1 SGVLRAV
8 PGEPLSLT
16 CEIFGCSVTVSGNV
30 VSPAQSKPSSA
41 EDMEAVLRKT
51 GESIFDFSTIRTETT
66 GDAFVPV
73 GALKSIRREVF
84 EKLKDEVIK
93 KHLRTVK
100 DPGPAEKEAAN
111 SSEKASAKTMTVFS
125 VSAKEQLETVTSEV
139 SAGEAEIWLDL
150 QEDDLSEQI
159 KIYDE
164 TSEKGYLC
172 YLVLPHIFRK
182 KDALRF
188 EKDLDLK
195 HVRVIV
201 NSFDELAFVLAHEEI
216 KGFKLSGSVYVMN
229 NRTEKVL
236 QRICGSA
243 LQNALTASLEL
254 NSAELKRLDLTNAIF
269 QIYGRIPLMYTA
281 QCVRDN
287 YLSCLKVKGKRTDIE
302 LKDQKNA
309 CFPVRTA
316 CSTCLNIIYNSKIYS
331 LLTSGEDGRYVFSDL
346 DPGAVLLSFTFE
358 DAEETRNVIRSYKEG
373 RELTGHAYTRGTFN
387 RLVE

>member
-1 SGVLRAV
+1 
-8 PGEPLSLT
+8 
-16 CEIFGCSVTVSGNV
+16 
-30 VSPAQSKPSSA
+30 
-41 EDMEAVLRKT
+41 MEAILRKT

-73 GALKSIRREVF
+73 GGLKSIRREAF

-93 KHLRTVK
+93 KHLRAVK
-100 DPGPAEKEAAN
+100 DLRPAENEAAN

-125 VSAKEQLETVTSEV
+125 VSAKEQLEAVTSEV

-216 KGFKLSGSVYVMN
+216 KGFKLSGSV
-229 NRTEKVL
+229 
-236 QRICGSA
+236 
-243 LQNALTASLEL
+243 
-254 NSAELKRLDLTNAIF
+254 
-269 QIYGRIPLMYTA
+269 
-281 QCVRDN
+281 
-287 YLSCLKVKGKRTDIE
+287 
-302 LKDQKNA
+302 
-309 CFPVRTA
+309 
-316 CSTCLNIIYNSKIYS
+316 
-331 LLTSGEDGRYVFSDL
+331 
-346 DPGAVLLSFTFE
+346 
-358 DAEETRNVIRSYKEG
+358 
-373 RELTGHAYTRGTFN
+373 
-387 RLVE
+387 